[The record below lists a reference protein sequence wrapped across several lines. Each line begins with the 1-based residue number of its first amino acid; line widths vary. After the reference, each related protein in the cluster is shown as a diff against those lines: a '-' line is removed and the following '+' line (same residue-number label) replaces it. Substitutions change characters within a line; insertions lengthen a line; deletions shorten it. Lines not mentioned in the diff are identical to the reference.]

1 MVGCSQRSESV
12 KNAFKRVSKMRL
24 LVAPDS
30 FKGTLSALEICQI
43 IEAELGHTFPII
55 SHPLADGGEGTL
67 EAIFTSLSN
76 SQWIELEVCGPLPKQ
91 RVKAKYLWLIE
102 SQEAFIEMGQASGL
116 TLLKTEE
123 RNPELTTTY
132 GTGELIRHA
141 LKQGAKKIYLAIGG
155 SATNDAGLGMLMALG
170 WQFLNKK
177 GESVGYGGQALI
189 NIDRLIA
196 PENLH
201 LPPITVLCD
210 VTNPLYG
217 EQGAA
222 FVYGPQKGGD
232 RSMLERLDRGL
243 QHFAAVI
250 KKQYGMDLNF
260 AGAGA
265 AGGLGAGAKF
275 GLDATIESG
284 FRVIA
289 SLTGLEEKIQQMA
302 NGDRLITG
310 EGNFDQ
316 QSLQGKVISGIL
328 ALAKKY
334 QRKVIILAGNSQLTN
349 LQNYPEIEKIIT
361 LVDQDISLEQSLKEP
376 DSVLRKRCQS
386 LREYLQIESLLKPS
400 IET

>member
-1 MVGCSQRSESV
+1 M
-12 KNAFKRVSKMRL
+12 
-24 LVAPDS
+24 
-30 FKGTLSALEICQI
+30 
-43 IEAELGHTFPII
+43 
-55 SHPLADGGEGTL
+55 
-67 EAIFTSLSN
+67 
-76 SQWIELEVCGPLPKQ
+76 
-91 RVKAKYLWLIE
+91 
-102 SQEAFIEMGQASGL
+102 
-116 TLLKTEE
+116 
-123 RNPELTTTY
+123 
-132 GTGELIRHA
+132 
-141 LKQGAKKIYLAIGG
+141 
-155 SATNDAGLGMLMALG
+155 
-170 WQFLNKK
+170 
-177 GESVGYGGQALI
+177 
-189 NIDRLIA
+189 
-196 PENLH
+196 
-201 LPPITVLCD
+201 
-210 VTNPLYG
+210 
-217 EQGAA
+217 
-222 FVYGPQKGGD
+222 
-232 RSMLERLDRGL
+232 
-243 QHFAAVI
+243 I

-289 SLTGLEEKIQQMA
+289 SLTGLEEKIQQMT
-302 NGDRLITG
+302 NSDRLITG